1 MRNILW
7 GALLVGLGLFHP
19 ARAATGLPFLRLS
32 SGARAAALAE
42 AVIAVPSAEAI
53 SYNPAALRAR
63 GRSAGFTHSEW
74 IQGIHHEYL
83 SVVFGKQSG
92 VLGMAAQ
99 VSQARSL
106 EFRTGPTAEPLGEFG
121 VYEGAVNL
129 AYAHLWS
136 RKLRL
141 GTNVKLIRQAIYTQ
155 TATGVALD
163 LGLLYQARPHL
174 SLGLAARNLG
184 RMNQL
189 DREATVLPRAVR
201 VGLAYTGLDHLL
213 FSLEVQQV
221 SGGSTTLHL
230 GGEYALHRH
239 LRARGGYQS
248 ADTRNLS
255 LGLGL
260 EIGIWSVDYAFIP
273 FRSDLGEAHRLSVVL
288 HRRVDTL

>member
-7 GALLVGLGLFHP
+7 GALLVSLGLFHP

-32 SGARAAALAE
+32 SGARATALAE

-74 IQGIHHEYL
+74 IQGIRHEYL

-92 VLGMAAQ
+92 ALGMAAQ
-99 VSQARSL
+99 ISQARSL

-163 LGLLYQARPHL
+163 LGLLYQSHPHL

-189 DREATVLPRAVR
+189 EREATVLPRAVR

-239 LRARGGYQS
+239 LLARGGYQS

-260 EIGIWSVDYAFIP
+260 ETGIWSVDYAFIP
-273 FRSDLGEAHRLSVVL
+273 FKSDLGEAHRLSVVL